1 MGITNKGQIKLIDE
15 MMKSFNIKSSM
26 QLLSVRNSSIAL
38 SLLKENYLK
47 NQKNNKGKDSIVLK

>member
-1 MGITNKGQIKLIDE
+1 VGITNKGQIKLIDE